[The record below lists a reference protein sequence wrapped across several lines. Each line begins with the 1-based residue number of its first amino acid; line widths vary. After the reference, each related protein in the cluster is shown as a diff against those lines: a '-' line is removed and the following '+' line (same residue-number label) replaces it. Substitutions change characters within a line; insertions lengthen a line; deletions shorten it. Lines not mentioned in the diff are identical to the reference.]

1 MKAWEEKEMERQKA
15 FAEGENKGIKLGEEK
30 LSKLIVKLTEA
41 GRESDV
47 IKAASDEKYREK
59 LFEEFEIE

>member
-1 MKAWEEKEMERQKA
+1 MKAGEEKEMERQK
-15 FAEGENKGIKLGEEK
+15 GIKLGEER

-59 LFEEFEIE
+59 LFEEFKVE

>member
-15 FAEGENKGIKLGEEK
+15 FAEGERSGEER

-41 GRESDV
+41 GREADV
-47 IKAASDEKYREK
+47 IKVASDEKYREQ

>member
-15 FAEGENKGIKLGEEK
+15 FAEGERSGEER

-47 IKAASDEKYREK
+47 IKAASDEKYREQ
-59 LFEEFEIE
+59 LFEEFKVE

>member
-1 MKAWEEKEMERQKA
+1 MERQ
-15 FAEGENKGIKLGEEK
+15 KGIKLGEEK

-47 IKAASDEKYREK
+47 IKAASDEKYREQ

>member
-15 FAEGENKGIKLGEEK
+15 FAEGERIGEER

-47 IKAASDEKYREK
+47 IKAASDEKYREQ

>member
-15 FAEGENKGIKLGEEK
+15 YAEGERSGEER

-41 GRESDV
+41 GRESEV

-59 LFEEFEIE
+59 LFEEFKVE

>member
-15 FAEGENKGIKLGEEK
+15 FAEGERSGEER

-47 IKAASDEKYREK
+47 IKAASDEKYREQ

>member
-15 FAEGENKGIKLGEEK
+15 FAEGERSGEER

-59 LFEEFEIE
+59 LFEEFKVE

>member
-15 FAEGENKGIKLGEEK
+15 FVEGERSGEER

-59 LFEEFEIE
+59 LFEEFKVE

>member
-1 MKAWEEKEMERQKA
+1 MKAWEEKEMERQKS
-15 FAEGENKGIKLGEEK
+15 FAEGERSGEER
-30 LSKLIVKLTEA
+30 LSKLIVKLTEV

-59 LFEEFEIE
+59 LFEEFKVE

>member
-15 FAEGENKGIKLGEEK
+15 FAEGERSGEER
-30 LSKLIVKLTEA
+30 LSKLIVKLTEV

-59 LFEEFEIE
+59 LFEEFKVE

>member
-1 MKAWEEKEMERQKA
+1 MKAWEEKEMERQK
-15 FAEGENKGIKLGEEK
+15 GIKLGEER
-30 LSKLIVKLTEA
+30 LSKLIVKLTED

-59 LFEEFEIE
+59 LFEEFKVE